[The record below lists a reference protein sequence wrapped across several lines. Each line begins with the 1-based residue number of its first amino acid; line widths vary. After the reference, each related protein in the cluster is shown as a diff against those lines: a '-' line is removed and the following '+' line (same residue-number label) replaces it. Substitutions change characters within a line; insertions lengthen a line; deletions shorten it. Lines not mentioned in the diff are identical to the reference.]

1 MNMIASSGQL
11 RAGYIRWAL
20 LLVPGII
27 LLGML
32 SGQFAGSGE
41 GNPWFDALEK
51 PAIYPPPALFGLVWT
66 LLYGLMG
73 FALALVLTARGAPG
87 RGAAVIAF
95 IVQLLL
101 NLAWPP
107 VFFAQHQITGAL
119 ILIIALDLVVLLT
132 FVLFW
137 RVRKVAAFLLLPYL
151 IWLGFATYLNWEFLK
166 ANPELDGKE
175 VSGAIQRYEF

>member
-11 RAGYIRWAL
+11 KAGYIRWAL

-51 PAIYPPPALFGLVWT
+51 PAIYPPPALFGLAWAI
-66 LLYGLMG
+66 LYALMG
-73 FALALVLTARGAPG
+73 FALALVITAVGAPG
-87 RGAAVIAF
+87 RGAAIIAF
-95 IVQLLL
+95 VVQLAL
-101 NLAWPP
+101 NLAWSP

-119 ILIIALDLVVLLT
+119 MVIVALDLVVLLT
-132 FVLFW
+132 LVLFW
-137 RVRKVAAFLLLPYL
+137 KVRRVAAILLLPYVL
-151 IWLGFATYLNWEFLK
+151 WLGFATYLNWEFLK
-166 ANPELDGKE
+166 ANPQLDGKE